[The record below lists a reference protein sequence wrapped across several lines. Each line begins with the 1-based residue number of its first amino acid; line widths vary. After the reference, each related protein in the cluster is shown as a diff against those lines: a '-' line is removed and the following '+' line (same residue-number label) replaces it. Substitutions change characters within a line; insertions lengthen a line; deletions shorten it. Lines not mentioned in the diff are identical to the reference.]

1 MDTQLNALPT
11 LAVLARTVSGYFNSA
26 FLGLELNR
34 SGVGKTAISLVSP
47 RPQRL
52 TPSSPA
58 RRLPGTKAVSRANF
72 RLTTHGGGLRFLLL
86 ACNRSTLFPKHAPYP
101 AIQSPC
107 KANAVP
113 VAASFKKPVPE
124 RPRRLAVKPSSALA
138 LRVQASSF
146 LYGRSKHASQTH
158 RFLIRRAEAAD
169 QDRSWVHE
177 FPVDQLRVFA
187 GTYAHDQRAGFLA
200 VEAPLTSSM
209 TVPRAAVALSSA
221 ATV

>member
-1 MDTQLNALPT
+1 MSNKPT
-11 LAVLARTVSGYFNSA
+11 PK
-26 FLGLELNR
+26 NR
-34 SGVGKTAISLVSP
+34 CLRGPG
-47 RPQRL
+47 
-52 TPSSPA
+52 PA

-72 RLTTHGGGLRFLLL
+72 RVATGPPAGVGGGLRFPLL

-101 AIQSPC
+101 AIQSRC

-113 VAASFKKPVPE
+113 VTASFKKPVPE

>member
-1 MDTQLNALPT
+1 MAAGFDSLPWLAIGRHLSQNAPLTQP
-11 LAVLARTVSGYFNSA
+11 FN
-26 FLGLELNR
+26 L
-34 SGVGKTAISLVSP
+34 
-47 RPQRL
+47 
-52 TPSSPA
+52 
-58 RRLPGTKAVSRANF
+58 
-72 RLTTHGGGLRFLLL
+72 H
-86 ACNRSTLFPKHAPYP
+86 
-101 AIQSPC
+101 

-146 LYGRSKHASQTH
+146 LYRRSKHASQTH

-187 GTYAHDQRAGFLA
+187 GTYAHDQRAGLLA
-200 VEAPLTSSM
+200 VDTPLTSSM
-209 TVPRAAVALSSA
+209 TLPRAAVALSSA
-221 ATV
+221 ATVRSIGDLS